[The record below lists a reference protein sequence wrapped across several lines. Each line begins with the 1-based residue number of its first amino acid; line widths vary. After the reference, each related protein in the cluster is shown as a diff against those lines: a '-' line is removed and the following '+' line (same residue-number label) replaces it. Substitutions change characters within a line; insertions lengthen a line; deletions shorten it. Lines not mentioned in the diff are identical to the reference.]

1 MKKKI
6 SAKILVLAGI
16 LFAAGIASVFLGFLF
31 IHSMN
36 KKSQKISNECMEAV
50 TLMADTSTSIEKVQK
65 YANSSAAFRMQN
77 QMEKNNNSS
86 VSDSTQNTSD
96 VMPQAENM
104 QAENA
109 QSESGQSENMQM
121 MQGDS
126 QQGTQDTTGMSN
138 QQNTVSGGSGAQAAG
153 NATDNASDMKTNMEN
168 EIQNLTA
175 SFEAL
180 ETAVKAFGNAE
191 VLAGLEG
198 YESVYEEYSTKI
210 QSVLS
215 SDSNSMDDYFELTA
229 EGDDSI
235 TSRLETAAD
244 NLNTLISAQV
254 SEASSQLN
262 EQYSQSIMVYAVIL
276 AIMLVIGAAIIVMIM
291 FIIKPLKSANRQ
303 LNDIIKNIE
312 ESNGDLTAR
321 IEVKSE
327 DEIGELVDGINS
339 FIEKLQLIMKDIKS
353 KSDALQEASANM
365 NGQITAVNDN
375 AGSVSAV
382 MEEMAASMQEIS
394 ATAEQLSAGSD
405 NIFHAIVNV
414 TDQITEGNEITAR
427 IQKKSVRYREDTEQ
441 GRQSTNDMVAQIKD
455 GLNQSIENSK
465 QVARIQELTEDILS
479 ISSQTNMLALNA
491 SIEAARAGDAGKGFA
506 VVAEEIRELAED
518 SKKIANSIQEI
529 SLVVIDSVKDLTG
542 NSGKLLAYVDE
553 SILADYEKFAAITNE
568 YRDDTAKVNDI
579 LENFAVNAETLKNT
593 MAEMNSGISD
603 ISTTIDESSQGVN
616 DAADSVGGIV
626 NSINDIEDDAA
637 KNTEIGQKLQN
648 YVEVFKKF

>member
-16 LFAAGIASVFLGFLF
+16 LFAAGIASVLLGFLF

-65 YANSSAAFRMQN
+65 YANSSAAFRMQK
-77 QMEKNNNSS
+77 QMEKNNADGT
-86 VSDSTQNTSD
+86 SDSTQNASD
-96 VMPQAENM
+96 AMPQAENM
-104 QAENA
+104 QSENA

-121 MQGDS
+121 MQ
-126 QQGTQDTTGMSN
+126 
-138 QQNTVSGGSGAQAAG
+138 
-153 NATDNASDMKTNMEN
+153 TDNASDMKTNMEN

-191 VLAGLEG
+191 VLAGLEE

-518 SKKIANSIQEI
+518 SRKIANSIQEI

-568 YRDDTAKVNDI
+568 YRDD
-579 LENFAVNAETLKNT
+579 
-593 MAEMNSGISD
+593 
-603 ISTTIDESSQGVN
+603 
-616 DAADSVGGIV
+616 AADSVGGIV
-626 NSINDIEDDAA
+626 DSINDIEKDAA

>member
-16 LFAAGIASVFLGFLF
+16 LFAAGIASVLLGFLF

-86 VSDSTQNTSD
+86 ASDSTQNTSD

-191 VLAGLEG
+191 VLAGLEE

-276 AIMLVIGAAIIVMIM
+276 AIMLIIGAAIIVMIM
-291 FIIKPLKSANRQ
+291 IKPLKSANRQ

-339 FIEKLQLIMKDIKS
+339 FIEKLQLVMKDIKS

-365 NGQITAVNDN
+365 NCQITAVNDN

-518 SKKIANSIQEI
+518 SRKIANSIQEI

-568 YRDDTAKVNDI
+568 YRDDAAKVNDI

-626 NSINDIEDDAA
+626 DSINDIEKDAE

>member
-16 LFAAGIASVFLGFLF
+16 LFAAGIASVLLGFLF

-86 VSDSTQNTSD
+86 ASDSTQNTSD

-126 QQGTQDTTGMSN
+126 QQGT
-138 QQNTVSGGSGAQAAG
+138 QAAG

-191 VLAGLEG
+191 VLAGLEE

-276 AIMLVIGAAIIVMIM
+276 AIMLIIGAAIIVMIM

-339 FIEKLQLIMKDIKS
+339 FIEKLQLVMKDIKS

-365 NGQITAVNDN
+365 NCQITAVNDN

-518 SKKIANSIQEI
+518 SRKIANSIQEI

-568 YRDDTAKVNDI
+568 YRDDAAKVNDI

-626 NSINDIEDDAA
+626 DSINDIEKDAE

>member
-16 LFAAGIASVFLGFLF
+16 LFAAGIASVLLGFLF

-86 VSDSTQNTSD
+86 ASDSTQNTSD

-126 QQGTQDTTGMSN
+126 QQSTPGMSN

-191 VLAGLEG
+191 VLAGLEE

-427 IQKKSVRYREDTEQ
+427 IQKKSVRYREDTEH

-491 SIEAARAGDAGKGFA
+491 SIEAARAGEAGRGFA
-506 VVAEEIRELAED
+506 VVASEIRKLAEQSVNSANEIQKIIGTIND
-518 SKKIANSIQEI
+518 KTNDTVRIAKKAEDVVEVQGESLENAEKVFAQIQSRFEELLSNLNEITGGIDTIAEAKSVTIDSIQSI
-529 SLVVIDSVKDLTG
+529 SAVSEETAASSEEVTETANRQLGAVEGLNTAAEDLLTNARHLSEAIDL
-542 NSGKLLAYVDE
+542 
-553 SILADYEKFAAITNE
+553 
-568 YRDDTAKVNDI
+568 
-579 LENFAVNAETLKNT
+579 
-593 MAEMNSGISD
+593 
-603 ISTTIDESSQGVN
+603 
-616 DAADSVGGIV
+616 
-626 NSINDIEDDAA
+626 
-637 KNTEIGQKLQN
+637 
-648 YVEVFKKF
+648 FKI

>member
-16 LFAAGIASVFLGFLF
+16 LFAAGIASVLLGFLF

-65 YANSSAAFRMQN
+65 YANSSAAFRMQK
-77 QMEKNNNSS
+77 QMEKNNADGT
-86 VSDSTQNTSD
+86 SDSTQNASD
-96 VMPQAENM
+96 AMPQAENM
-104 QAENA
+104 QSENA

-191 VLAGLEG
+191 VLAGLEE

-414 TDQITEGNEITAR
+414 TEQITEENEITAR

-506 VVAEEIRELAED
+506 VVADEIR
-518 SKKIANSIQEI
+518 K
-529 SLVVIDSVKDLTG
+529 
-542 NSGKLLAYVDE
+542 
-553 SILADYEKFAAITNE
+553 LADSTRETANNIQSINALVTQAVNKLANNSNAIVEYIDGTIMPDYDRFVENGVQ
-568 YRDDTAKVNDI
+568 YRDDAAYVN
-579 LENFAVNAETLKNT
+579 TT
-593 MAEMNSGISD
+593 MDHFEEKARNLQQIMEKTVDSIRD
-603 ISTTIDESSQGVN
+603 ISTAIEESAN
-616 DAADSVGGIV
+616 SVGNAASSTTVLVSNIDTV
-626 NSINDIEDDAA
+626 HSEMETNQSISDRLKGEAGRF
-637 KNTEIGQKLQN
+637 KN
-648 YVEVFKKF
+648 V

>member
-16 LFAAGIASVFLGFLF
+16 LFAAGIASVLLGFLF

-77 QMEKNNNSS
+77 QMEKNNAGLAP
-86 VSDSTQNTSD
+86 DSTQNTSD
-96 VMPQAENM
+96 AMPQAENM
-104 QAENA
+104 QSENA

-121 MQGDS
+121 MQ
-126 QQGTQDTTGMSN
+126 
-138 QQNTVSGGSGAQAAG
+138 
-153 NATDNASDMKTNMEN
+153 TDNASDMKTNMEN

-191 VLAGLEG
+191 VLAGLEE

-518 SKKIANSIQEI
+518 SRKIANSIQEI

-568 YRDDTAKVNDI
+568 YRDD
-579 LENFAVNAETLKNT
+579 
-593 MAEMNSGISD
+593 
-603 ISTTIDESSQGVN
+603 
-616 DAADSVGGIV
+616 AADSVGGIV
-626 NSINDIEDDAA
+626 DSINDIEKDAA

>member
-16 LFAAGIASVFLGFLF
+16 LFAAGIASVLLGFLF

-65 YANSSAAFRMQN
+65 YANSSAAFRMQK
-77 QMEKNNNSS
+77 QMEKNNADGT
-86 VSDSTQNTSD
+86 SDSTQNASD
-96 VMPQAENM
+96 AMPQAENM
-104 QAENA
+104 QSENA

-121 MQGDS
+121 MQ
-126 QQGTQDTTGMSN
+126 
-138 QQNTVSGGSGAQAAG
+138 
-153 NATDNASDMKTNMEN
+153 TDNASDMKTNMEN

-191 VLAGLEG
+191 VLAGLEE

-491 SIEAARAGDAGKGFA
+491 SIEAARAGEAGRGFA
-506 VVAEEIRELAED
+506 VVASEIRKLAEQSVNSANEIQKIIGTIND
-518 SKKIANSIQEI
+518 KTNDTVRIAKKAEDVVEVQGESLENAEKVFAQIQSRFEELLSNLSEITGGIDTIAEAKSVTIDSIQSI
-529 SLVVIDSVKDLTG
+529 SAVSEETAASSEEVTETANRQLGAVEGLNTAAEDLLTNARHLSEAIDL
-542 NSGKLLAYVDE
+542 
-553 SILADYEKFAAITNE
+553 
-568 YRDDTAKVNDI
+568 
-579 LENFAVNAETLKNT
+579 
-593 MAEMNSGISD
+593 
-603 ISTTIDESSQGVN
+603 
-616 DAADSVGGIV
+616 
-626 NSINDIEDDAA
+626 
-637 KNTEIGQKLQN
+637 
-648 YVEVFKKF
+648 FKI

>member
-16 LFAAGIASVFLGFLF
+16 LFAAGIASVLLGFLF

-86 VSDSTQNTSD
+86 ASDSTQNTSD

-121 MQGDS
+121 MRGDS
-126 QQGTQDTTGMSN
+126 QQSTPGMSN

-180 ETAVKAFGNAE
+180 ETAVKE
-191 VLAGLEG
+191 VLAGLEE

-427 IQKKSVRYREDTEQ
+427 IQKKSVRYREDTEH

-518 SKKIANSIQEI
+518 SRKIANSIQEI

-568 YRDDTAKVNDI
+568 YRDDAAKVNDI

-626 NSINDIEDDAA
+626 DSINDIEKDAA